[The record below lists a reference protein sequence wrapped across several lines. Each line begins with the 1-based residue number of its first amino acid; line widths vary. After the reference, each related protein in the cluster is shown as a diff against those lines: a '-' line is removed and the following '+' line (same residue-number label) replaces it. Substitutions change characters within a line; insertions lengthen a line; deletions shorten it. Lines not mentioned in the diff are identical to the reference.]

1 MKSIKGETLVF
12 TELNVFKIAYSMAT
26 HAGTR
31 QALVSQN
38 IANADT
44 PGYHAKD
51 IKPFTEVFAAGA
63 RPGSMIATRDS
74 HLNGSAGSGMDWAIT
89 SSDAGS
95 DPNDNS
101 VSIETEMLKGV
112 EVARQHKR
120 AMAIYKSSMN
130 ILRASL
136 GKP

>member
-1 MKSIKGETLVF
+1 MF
-12 TELNVFKIAYSMAT
+12 TELNVFKLANAMAT

-51 IKPFTEVFAAGA
+51 IKPFSEVFDD
-63 RPGSMIATRDS
+63 DS
-74 HLNGSAGSGMDWAIT
+74 QQGTMRASRHNHLNGSSGQGMNWTVSESGAGT
-89 SSDAGS
+89 

-101 VSIETEMLKGV
+101 VSIESEILKGV
-112 EVARQHKR
+112 EVKRQHDK
-120 AMAIYKSSMN
+120 ALAIYKSSMN
-130 ILRASL
+130 VLRASL
-136 GKP
+136 GRG